1 MANTK
6 SGNFA
11 RQKGQR
17 SERAAIELLTPVVNE
32 VYASFGMEQPKLQR
46 NTMQADGGGSDIAG
60 LEWLALE
67 VKHQETL
74 HINQWWDQC
83 VGQVKHKVK
92 NGIEVRQEPVLMYKQ
107 NNVKWRVMMYGLLR
121 TGGPQNIICPV
132 DISVESFLLY
142 FRHRLIKEL
151 TE

>member
-1 MANTK
+1 MAK
-6 SGNFA
+6 NFA
-11 RQKGQR
+11 QCKGQR
-17 SERAAIELLTPVVNE
+17 AERAAIELLQPVVNDI
-32 VYASFGMEQPKLQR
+32 YSSLGMEQVKLQR

-67 VKHQETL
+67 IKHQETL

-92 NGIEVRQEPVLMYKQ
+92 NGIEYQQEPVLFYKQ
-107 NNVKWRVMMYGLLR
+107 NNVKWRVMMYGLLT
-121 TGGPQNIICPV
+121 TGGNQNIRCPV
-132 DISVESFLLY
+132 DITMESFLLY
-142 FRHRLIKEL
+142 FRHKLMKEL